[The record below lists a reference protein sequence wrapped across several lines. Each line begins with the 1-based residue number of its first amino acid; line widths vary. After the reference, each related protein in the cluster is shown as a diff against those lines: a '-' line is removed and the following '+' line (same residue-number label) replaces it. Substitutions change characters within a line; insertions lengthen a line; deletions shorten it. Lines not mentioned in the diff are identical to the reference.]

1 MWGRGRAITLSSVS
15 TITHCYISP
24 ASGEI
29 YAASADLGEKM
40 NIVWGGR
47 SSARTSGPRKCV
59 ALSKDPEYAFSALK
73 YHNEQLDSL
82 NRLIWAHVLLLITE
96 PAYLQQQHQ

>member
-1 MWGRGRAITLSSVS
+1 MWGGGRAITLSSVS

-59 ALSKDPEYAFSALK
+59 TLE

-82 NRLIWAHVLLLITE
+82 NRPIWAHVLLLITE